1 MIKIQTFLAL
11 VLSGSGSTIPYMNLA
26 NYVCTVFSILAFTV
40 TIILKSSLAD
50 PSEVDRTSFISHF
63 KFASLIYLQETQRKE
78 TTIFQSCSYKHLL

>member
-11 VLSGSGSTIPYMNLA
+11 VLSGSRSTIPYMNLA
-26 NYVCTVFSILAFTV
+26 NYVCTVFAILAFTV

-50 PSEVDRTSFISHF
+50 PTDVSRTRFISRF
-63 KFASLIYLQETQRKE
+63 KFVSLLYLQGTQRKE

>member
-26 NYVCTVFSILAFTV
+26 NYVCTVFAILAFTV

-50 PSEVDRTSFISHF
+50 PSEVDRTRFISHF

>member
-78 TTIFQSCSYKHLL
+78 TTIFPSCSYKHLL